1 MSKILKVESPAEYR
15 EIERR
20 ITERRVGQIR
30 REFRANQ
37 ALQKIRAAVED
48 ERDHSAQFY
57 DTVET
62 IIREYF
68 KEGDCK

>member
-1 MSKILKVESPAEYR
+1 MSKIIKVESPAQYR
-15 EIERR
+15 DIERR

-37 ALQKIRAAVED
+37 ALQQIRDAVEI

-68 KEGDCK
+68 KEGDFK

>member
-20 ITERRVGQIR
+20 ITERRAGQIR

-37 ALQKIRAAVED
+37 ALQQIRDAVEI

-68 KEGDCK
+68 KEGDFK